1 MALLSDNEVRLRISA
16 KAEGD
21 KEVQRLEATVE
32 SLEKELESLGKTTK
46 TTNAEQLKAS
56 KQLADAR
63 TKQDEIKRAL
73 NETNEEYKRQMALV
87 KQGGKD
93 QQKYADEAAATRRR
107 MDQLRA
113 SFSETGKEVFR
124 LNDGYKRA
132 AAQSRFLSAEQR
144 RVSQELKDAAGAVQR
159 ARQKLADL
167 SAGAKE
173 TGGVFDGLRGKI
185 AAALAALGGFA
196 AAKRVYNDVTDAA
209 ETLDVQ
215 MRKIEATI
223 QATGGAAG
231 LSATEISAMAERLD
245 EATLG
250 SAEGFRNAAAKLLTF
265 KSIGK
270 DAFEATLKLAQ
281 DLAANGF
288 GTLESNIVQLGKALE
303 NPKQGISALA
313 EAGVTFSDQQKTLIN
328 YLVET
333 GKQAQ
338 AQGVVLQAV
347 AGQVEGVASAVGQG
361 MSGAADLASKRFTD
375 LKETLG
381 GGLLPVLADFYNGLA
396 ELFKRLTDSG
406 AVERFGKVL
415 GDVFRGAGEAF
426 LRFLGQVDI
435 DALSARMSTWADQ
448 SGEAVTRWIGHIESA
463 GNVAKLVFSAIS
475 TGASTILAG
484 IYKLGEAFAGVA
496 SNIQSG
502 VALILDGF
510 AKLSFGDLSAKFTE
524 WANDV
529 RTSAQATWAVSEAYA
544 DEAAK
549 AFDSAASSAESFQTA
564 WAGLTQTATDT
575 AAAVAEVGKSAG
587 LTAEQVAALGND
599 TEFVNGELRKIESSS
614 TTAANGLGT
623 LTDATKKAADEQ
635 MRLTEKT
642 LAVEAAFEK
651 LGITSSASL
660 KKQAD
665 EARAAYEL
673 IKKSGMATARDLQ
686 LAFEAYAQRA
696 ISAND
701 GIASDSLRVEAALAG
716 VKLKTEEVA
725 DATERAA
732 AGYHEMADEASSAAG
747 AVEDLAD
754 AQNAVRTASA
764 GEVRARGSA
773 EFNARDVARD
783 QGLPSEVIDDL
794 VAHYDEMVKREFAG
808 KRYSNKVIGEYE
820 YRKIYEQAVRD
831 FQPHIDRYS
840 RESIAAAQSQASAAQ
855 AADQSAQRNSESV
868 QRPVVQVS
876 SFRVDLSINRGASTS
891 VNVASR
897 DDADALSEFFRRIE
911 ADMSRAS

>member
-16 KAEGD
+16 KTEGD

-46 TTNAEQLKAS
+46 TANAEQLKAV
-56 KQLADAR
+56 KQLADSRA
-63 TKQDEIKRAL
+63 KQDDIKRTL
-73 NETNEEYKRQMALV
+73 NATNEEYKRQMALV
-87 KQGGKD
+87 RQGGKD
-93 QQKYADEAAATRRR
+93 QQKYADEAAATSRR
-107 MDQLRA
+107 MEQLRA
-113 SFSETGKEVFR
+113 SLNEAGKEVFQ
-124 LNDGYKRA
+124 LNDYYKRA
-132 AAQSRFLSAEQR
+132 AAQSRFLAAEQR
-144 RVSQELKDAAGAVQR
+144 RVSQELKDASGAVQR

-167 SAGAKE
+167 TAGAKE
-173 TGGVFDGLRGKI
+173 AGGMFDGLRGKI

-196 AAKRVYNDVTDAA
+196 AAKRVYDDVTGAA

-231 LSATEISAMAERLD
+231 LTAAEISAMAERLD

-265 KSIGK
+265 KSVGK
-270 DAFEATLKLAQ
+270 DAFESTLKLAQ

-288 GTLESNIVQLGKALE
+288 GMLESNVVQLGKALE

-313 EAGVTFSDQQKTLIN
+313 EAGVTFSEQQKTLIA

-347 AGQVEGVASAVGQG
+347 AGQVEGVSSAVGQG
-361 MSGAADLASKRFTD
+361 MSGAADLAGKRFTN
-375 LKETLG
+375 LKEILG
-381 GGLLPVLADFYNGLA
+381 KGLLPVLADFYNGLA
-396 ELFKRLTDSG
+396 DLFKRLTDSG

-448 SGEAVTRWIGHIESA
+448 SGEAVTRWIGYIESA
-463 GNVAKLVFSAIS
+463 GNTAKLVFSAIS
-475 TGASTILAG
+475 TGANTILAS
-484 IYKLGEAFAGVA
+484 IYKLGEEFAGVA

-510 AKLSFGDLSAKFTE
+510 AKLSFGDLSAKFTA

-544 DEAAK
+544 EQATQ
-549 AFDSAASSAESFQTA
+549 AFESAASSAESFQAA
-564 WAGLTQTATDT
+564 WAGLTDTATDT
-575 AAAVAEVGKSAG
+575 AAAVAEVGKSAT
-587 LTAEQVAALGND
+587 LTAEQVAALGDD

-614 TTAANGLGT
+614 GAAANGLGT

-635 MRLTEKT
+635 ARLTEKT
-642 LAVEAAFEK
+642 LEVETAFEK
-651 LGITSSASL
+651 LGIISSAIL
-660 KKQAD
+660 KKQSD
-665 EARAAYEL
+665 EAKAAYDL
-673 IKKSGMATARDLQ
+673 IKKSGLATARDLQ

-696 ISAND
+696 IEANN
-701 GIASDSLRVEAALAG
+701 GVASDSLRIEAAMAG

-725 DATERAA
+725 KATEKAA
-732 AGYHEMADEASSAAG
+732 AGYRDMADGANDAAS
-747 AVEDLAD
+747 AVENLAD
-754 AQNAVRTASA
+754 AQAAAR
-764 GEVRARGSA
+764 GEVRGSGTLGFDARA
-773 EFNARDVARD
+773 AAQTD
-783 QGLPSEVIDDL
+783 GLPSEVIDA
-794 VAHYDEMVKREFAG
+794 VIERYDQLIEQAFSG
-808 KRYSNKVIGEYE
+808 KRFGNRPPG
-820 YRKIYEQAVRD
+820 QADYQALYNQALRD
-831 FQPHIDRYS
+831 LSPAIV
-840 RESIAAAQSQASAAQ
+840 Q
-855 AADQSAQRNSESV
+855 AARGDYQTRATAPRQT
-868 QRPVVQVS
+868 VQVS
-876 SFRVDLSINRGASTS
+876 SFRVDLSVNRGSTTA
-891 VNVASR
+891 VNVSSR
-897 DDADALSEFFRRIE
+897 ADADALSDFFKRIE
-911 ADMSRAS
+911 ADMARAS

>member
-46 TTNAEQLKAS
+46 TANAEQLKAS

-63 TKQDEIKRAL
+63 AKQDEIKRSL

-113 SFSETGKEVFR
+113 SFNEAGKQVFK
-124 LNDGYKRA
+124 LNDEYKRA
-132 AAQSRFLSAEQR
+132 AAQSRFLASEQR
-144 RVSQELKDAAGAVQR
+144 RVSQEIKDAASAAQR
-159 ARQKLADL
+159 AREKFAAL
-167 SAGAKE
+167 SKGAKE
-173 TGGVFDGLRGKI
+173 TAGMFDGLRGRIVAAAAAFGGWI
-185 AAALAALGGFA
+185 AARRAFTE
-196 AAKRVYNDVTDAA
+196 VTAAA

-231 LSATEISAMAERLD
+231 LSAAEIGDMAKRLD

-250 SAEGFRNAAAKLLTF
+250 SAEGFRNAATQLLTF
-265 KSIGK
+265 KSVGK
-270 DAFEATLKLAQ
+270 ESFETTLKLAQ
-281 DLAANGF
+281 DLATAGF
-288 GTLESNIVQLGKALE
+288 GALESNITQLGKALE
-303 NPKQGISALA
+303 DPVKGLTALTRS
-313 EAGVTFSDQQKTLIN
+313 GVSFSDQEQNLIK
-328 YLVET
+328 YLVEV
-333 GKQAQ
+333 GDKAK
-338 AQGVVLQAV
+338 AQGLILQAV
-347 AGQVEGVASAVGQG
+347 AGQVGGVAEAVGKG
-361 MSGAADLASKRFTD
+361 LSGAADLAGKRFTD

-381 GGLLPVLADFYNGLA
+381 KGLLPVLADFYNGLA

-463 GNVAKLVFSAIS
+463 GNSAKLVFSAIS

-549 AFDSAASSAESFQTA
+549 AFDSAASSAESFQSA
-564 WAGLTQTATDT
+564 WAGLTETATDT

-587 LTAEQVAALGND
+587 LTADQVAALGND

-614 TTAANGLGT
+614 ATAANGLGT

-665 EARAAYEL
+665 EAKAAYEL
-673 IKKSGMATARDLQ
+673 IKKSGLATARDLQ

-696 ISAND
+696 IDANN

-725 DATERAA
+725 KATEKAA
-732 AGYHEMADEASSAAG
+732 SNYREMANSADDAAQ
-747 AVEDLAD
+747 AVENLAD
-754 AQNAVRTASA
+754 AQASA
-764 GEVRARGSA
+764 RGETRASGTMFDPSA
-773 EFNARDVARD
+773 EAKAR
-783 QGLPSEVIDDL
+783 GLPSDVIDAVTKRYDDL
-794 VAHYDEMVKREFAG
+794 VKQAFDG
-808 KRYSNKVIGEYE
+808 KRFNNKVIGEYE
-820 YRKIYEQAVRD
+820 YRQIYDQAVRD
-831 FQPHIDRYS
+831 LSPAIAKAS
-840 RESIAAAQSQASAAQ
+840 RGDYETRTTAPRQA
-855 AADQSAQRNSESV
+855 
-868 QRPVVQVS
+868 VQVS
-876 SFRVDLSINRGASTS
+876 AFRVDLSINRGTATS